1 MLFISCEHIVLF
13 FKFLIFLY
21 FNLNI
26 FFFMKLVFIT
36 LKNQTWKVIKL
47 LVLLLLLLSTLYMYH
62 TLNDISKSEIYCNTG
77 FILLS
82 EFLENIWNFQISFHS
97 PRKRLEY

>member
-1 MLFISCEHIVLF
+1 
-13 FKFLIFLY
+13 
-21 FNLNI
+21 
-26 FFFMKLVFIT
+26 MKLVFIT

-62 TLNDISKSEIYCNTG
+62 TLNDISKNEIYCNTG

-82 EFLENIWNFQISFHS
+82 EFLENIRNFQISFHT
-97 PRKRLEY
+97 PRKPLEY